1 MVITMKKMFF
11 IDLDHTFWDREE
23 VPESAIEALKIAKKE
38 GHKCFVNTGRAKSG
52 VPEWLFELPFD
63 GFVFSQGSE
72 IIIDGNQIFYKPL
85 DIKVTKWLQKYAEE
99 NDCSYGFEG
108 SLKAFADKKRIQ
120 NLKELAKKDGKAMGF
135 SKAEDVLTMS
145 EEDYKQVMKM
155 IVNFNLEKDN
165 SNFINGLPSY
175 IDFSPFAIYGGE
187 ITSKDCSK
195 GKAIQTV
202 VEFYDNSF
210 ETVAIG
216 DSSNDIEMLKAA
228 DIAVLMGNRLPGLD
242 EYADYITDTLKN
254 DGLYKAIMHFI

>member
-1 MVITMKKMFF
+1 MKKMFF

-23 VPESAIEALKIAKKE
+23 VPSSAIEALTIAQKN

-52 VPEWLFELPFD
+52 VPDWLFDLPFD

-72 IIIDGNQIFYKPL
+72 IIVEGKQILYKPL
-85 DIKVTKWLQKYAEE
+85 DVSMTKWLQKYAQDNE
-99 NDCSYGFEG
+99 CAYGFEG
-108 SLKAFADKKRIQ
+108 SIKAFADEKRIQ
-120 NLKELAKKDGKAMGF
+120 DLKELAKIDGKAMGF
-135 SKAEDVLTMS
+135 SKAENVFSMTDD
-145 EEDYKQVMKM
+145 DYKQVMKM
-155 IVNFNLEKDN
+155 IVNFKMDRDN
-165 SNFINGLPSY
+165 SNFQSGLPSS

-187 ITSKDCSK
+187 ITSKECSK
-195 GKAIQTV
+195 GKAIQIV
-202 VEFYDNSF
+202 KAYYEQEY

-254 DGLYKAIMHFI
+254 DGFYKAIMHFIQ

>member
-1 MVITMKKMFF
+1 MKKMFF

-23 VPESAIEALKIAKKE
+23 VPESAINALTLARE
-38 GHKCFVNTGRAKSG
+38 NGHKCFVNTGRAKSG
-52 VPEWLFELPFD
+52 VPEWLFNLPFD

-72 IIIDGNQIFYKPL
+72 IIVEGKQILYKPL
-85 DIKVTKWLQKYAEE
+85 DVAVTKWLQRYAEE

-108 SLKAFADKKRIQ
+108 SVKAFADEKRIEG
-120 NLKELAKKDGKAMGF
+120 LKELAKRDGKAMGF
-135 SKAEDVLTMS
+135 SKAEMVSTMT

-155 IVNFNLEKDN
+155 IVNFNMERDN
-165 SNFINGLPSY
+165 SKFVDGLPSF

-195 GKAIQTV
+195 GKAIQV
-202 VEFYDNSF
+202 VMDYYNEKYES
-210 ETVAIG
+210 VAIG

-228 DIAVLMGNRLPGLD
+228 DIAVLMGNRLPGID

-254 DGLYKAIMHFI
+254 DGFYKAIEHFI

>member
-1 MVITMKKMFF
+1 MKKMFF

-23 VPESAIEALKIAKKE
+23 VPESAINALTLARE
-38 GHKCFVNTGRAKSG
+38 NGHKCFVNTGRAKSG
-52 VPEWLFELPFD
+52 VPEWLFDLPFD

-72 IIIDGNQIFYKPL
+72 IIVEGKQILYKPL
-85 DIKVTKWLQKYAEE
+85 GVAVTKWLQRYAEE

-108 SLKAFADKKRIQ
+108 SVKAFADEKRIEG
-120 NLKELAKKDGKAMGF
+120 LKELAKRDGKAMGF
-135 SKAEDVLTMS
+135 SKAEMVSTMT

-155 IVNFNLEKDN
+155 IVNFNMERDN
-165 SNFINGLPSY
+165 SKFVDGLPSF

-195 GKAIQTV
+195 GKAIQV
-202 VEFYDNSF
+202 VMGYYNEKYES
-210 ETVAIG
+210 VAIG

-254 DGLYKAIMHFI
+254 DGFYKAIEHFI